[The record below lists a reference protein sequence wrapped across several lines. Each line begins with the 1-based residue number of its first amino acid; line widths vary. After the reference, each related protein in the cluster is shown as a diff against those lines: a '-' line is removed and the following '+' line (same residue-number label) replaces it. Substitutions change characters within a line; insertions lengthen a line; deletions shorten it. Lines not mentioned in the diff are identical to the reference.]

1 MKPYAV
7 SEQNSL
13 GRIHDEP
20 KSPLRNDFQ
29 RDRDRIIHS
38 SAFRRLMYKTQVF
51 VNHEGDM
58 FRTRLTHSLEVAQIS
73 RGIARSLG
81 LNEDLAET
89 IALAHDLGHTPFGH
103 AGQDALNLCMQDF
116 GGFEHNLQS
125 LRVVDALE
133 RRYFNFNGLNL
144 TFESREGI
152 LKHCSIKNA
161 KELGTLG
168 ERFIHKTQPSL
179 EAQVVDLADGIAY
192 NIHDLEDG
200 YRSGILTVGMMCEV
214 ELFQEIF
221 SEMKLIEKKASEK
234 IRVYE
239 TLRRMMHF
247 LIDGVTKQSQK
258 NIFLLNITQID
269 EVRQSSKPLIGFPN
283 DIEASLTQCRQILK
297 KMLYQHQRI
306 QQMSIQA
313 HEMINVLFKY
323 YKDHIE
329 LIPKDYQVNDNS
341 ERAIADF
348 VSGMTDRFAINLYES
363 LKK

>member
-1 MKPYAV
+1 MKSFAV
-7 SEQNSL
+7 TEQNSL
-13 GRIHDEP
+13 GRVYDEP

-103 AGQDALNLCMQDF
+103 AGQDALNECMQDY

-125 LRVVDALE
+125 LRVVDLLE
-133 RRYFNFNGLNL
+133 RRYFNFKGLNL

-152 LKHCSIKNA
+152 LKHCSLKNA
-161 KELGTLG
+161 KQLGALG
-168 ERFIHKTQPSL
+168 ERFINKTQPSL
-179 EAQVVDLADGIAY
+179 EAQVVDVADGIAY

-200 YRSGILTVGMMCEV
+200 YHSGILTIDMMSEV
-214 ELFQEIF
+214 TLFQQIF
-221 SEMKLIEKKASEK
+221 PEMKLIGKNAPEKV
-234 IRVYE
+234 IVYE
-239 TLRRMMHF
+239 TLRRMMHL
-247 LIDGVTKQSQK
+247 LIDDVTQQSQE
-258 NIFLLNITQID
+258 NISSSNISQIA
-269 EVRQSSKPLIGFPN
+269 EVRQSGNPLICFGK
-283 DIEASLTQCRQILK
+283 EVEVVLTQCRQSLK
-297 KMLYQHQRI
+297 KMLYQHKRI

-313 HEMINVLFKY
+313 HETIQLLFNHHINQLT
-323 YKDHIE
+323 
-329 LIPKDYQVNDNS
+329 LLPKDYQIADNP
-341 ERAIADF
+341 ERAVADF
-348 VSGMTDRFAINLYES
+348 ISGMTDRFAINLHKS
-363 LKK
+363 L

>member
-1 MKPYAV
+1 MKSYAV
-7 SEQNSL
+7 SEQNSH
-13 GRIHDEP
+13 GRIYDEP

-73 RGIARSLG
+73 RGITRSLG

-103 AGQDALNLCMQDF
+103 AGQDALNLCMQDY

-125 LRVVDALE
+125 LRVVDILE
-133 RRYFNFNGLNL
+133 KRYFNFKGLNL

-152 LKHCSIKNA
+152 LKHCSLKNA
-161 KELGTLG
+161 KQLGVLG

-179 EAQVVDLADGIAY
+179 EAQVVDIADGIAY

-200 YRSGILTVGMMCEV
+200 YRSGILTIEMMCEV
-214 ELFQEIF
+214 DLFKRIF
-221 SEMKLIEKKASEK
+221 SEMSVMGKNASEK
-234 IRVYE
+234 IIVYE
-239 TLRRMMHF
+239 TLRRMMYL
-247 LIDGVTKQSQK
+247 LINNVSNESQK
-258 NIFLLNITQID
+258 SITSSNISQIN
-269 EVRQSSKPLIGFPN
+269 EVRQSRKPLIVFGK
-283 DIEASLTQCRQILK
+283 DAELDLIQCRQSLK
-297 KMLYQHQRI
+297 TMLYQHKRI
-306 QQMSIQA
+306 QQMSTQA
-313 HEMINVLFKY
+313 HETIQLLF
-323 YKDHIE
+323 DHFMNHLE
-329 LIPKDYQVNDNS
+329 LVPKDYEVDDNP
-341 ERAIADF
+341 ERAVADF

>member
-7 SEQNSL
+7 SEHNSL
-13 GRIHDEP
+13 GRIYDEP

-89 IALAHDLGHTPFGH
+89 ISLSHDLGHTPFGH
-103 AGQDALNLCMQDF
+103 AGQDALNLCMHDY

-125 LRVVDALE
+125 LRVVDVLE
-133 RRYFNFNGLNL
+133 KRYFKFIGLNL

-152 LKHCSIKNA
+152 LKHCSLKNA
-161 KELGTLG
+161 RELGALG
-168 ERFIHKTQPSL
+168 ERFINKTQPSL
-179 EAQVVDLADGIAY
+179 EAQVVDVADGIAY

-200 YRSGILTVGMMCEV
+200 YRSGILTIEMMNEV
-214 ELFQEIF
+214 ELFEQIF
-221 SEMKLIEKKASEK
+221 SEMRLMGKDAPEK
-234 IRVYE
+234 IIVYE

-247 LIDGVTKQSQK
+247 FIDDVTQQSLK
-258 NIFLLNITQID
+258 NISSLNISHID
-269 EVRQSSKPLIGFPN
+269 EVRQSSNPLIRFGQ
-283 DIEASLTQCRQILK
+283 DVDLDLLQCRRSLK
-297 KMLYQHQRI
+297 SMLYEHQRI
-306 QQMSIQA
+306 KDMSIQA
-313 HEMINVLFKY
+313 HEIITSLF
-323 YKDHIE
+323 DHYMNHYA
-329 LIPKDYQVNDNS
+329 LVPKDYHINANP
-341 ERAIADF
+341 ERAVADF
-348 VSGMTDRFAINLYES
+348 ISGMTDRFAINLHKS
-363 LKK
+363 L